1 MEELLRLMMLGS
13 GQGSQ
18 SAPVGGQRVTPVAGG
33 QMPPAEGPGRQ
44 WFPQVTDLGA
54 LMMGPNLSPARDTDQ
69 MRRLSEEGYMLSD
82 PPPDDVD
89 DGQKAMHYRD
99 MQMIDQLMQMMQGR
113 YGAPNPRDL

>member
-1 MEELLRLMMLGS
+1 
-13 GQGSQ
+13 
-18 SAPVGGQRVTPVAGG
+18 
-33 QMPPAEGPGRQ
+33 
-44 WFPQVTDLGA
+44 
-54 LMMGPNLSPARDTDQ
+54 
-69 MRRLSEEGYMLSD
+69 MLSD